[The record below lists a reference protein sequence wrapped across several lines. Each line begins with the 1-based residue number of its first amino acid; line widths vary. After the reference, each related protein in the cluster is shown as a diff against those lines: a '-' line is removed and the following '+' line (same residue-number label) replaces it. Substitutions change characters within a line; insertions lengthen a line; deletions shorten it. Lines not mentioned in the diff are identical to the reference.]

1 MGFNYALEKAKFER
15 DWERLRIEYEQAGM
29 PNEKISIMHDY
40 DWENF
45 KKERIYTIHTQ
56 KFSEAQYDNSSNRQS
71 DKSPLFKKFLSAI
84 SFTDNYAES
93 SRYAWLDE
101 LSDPRLTRRLKGLSI
116 QEKELLTRYCIEQ
129 KTQAEI
135 ASELGLTQRGIGK
148 RIQAI
153 KKIFR

>member
-56 KFSEAQYDNSSNRQS
+56 KFSEAQYDNSSNRQG

-101 LSDPRLTRRLKGLSI
+101 LSDPRLTKKLKGLSI